1 MTGDEMVGWHHQI
14 SGQKFNKLWE
24 MRKDK
29 KGWPGAIRRTQKVGH
44 N

>member
-14 SGQKFNKLWE
+14 SGQEFNKLWE

-29 KGWPGAIRRTQKVGH
+29 EGWPGAIMRSQRVGH